1 MFQPD
6 AVFAAVAL
14 AAFLVGL
21 SKGGVPTIGMLAVPL
36 VSLVM
41 SPLVAAVLLLPLY
54 IVSDA
59 VGVWLYRR
67 QYSAP
72 NLRILV
78 PAGLLG
84 VGLGW
89 ATASVLPEAA
99 LALLVGLV
107 GLWFC
112 LLAWWPRDMA
122 SHAQP
127 PHVWKGGFWGVLA
140 GLTSFVAHAGGPPYQ
155 LYMLPQRLPKLAY
168 AGTTTLFFA
177 AVNAAK
183 LLPYQHLQPYTLES
197 LWRILAW
204 VPFAL
209 LGTVAGAWL
218 TRRLAD
224 AWFFRL
230 VQISL
235 FAVSLKLV
243 WDASHELLPGLWGG

>member
-1 MFQPD
+1 MPEVD
-6 AVFAAVAL
+6 AVFVSVAL

-41 SPLVAAVLLLPLY
+41 SPLVAAVLLLPLF
-54 IVSDA
+54 IVSDV

-67 QYSAP
+67 DYSAP

-89 ATASVLPEAA
+89 ATASVLPDAA
-99 LALLVGLV
+99 LVLVVGLV

-112 LLAWWPRDMA
+112 LLAWWPRSA
-122 SHAQP
+122 PAQAQS
-127 PHVWKGGFWGVLA
+127 PHRWKGGFWGMLA
-140 GLTSFVAHAGGPPYQ
+140 GLTSFVAHAGAPPYQ
-155 LYMLPQRLPKLAY
+155 MYMLPQRLPKLTY

-177 AVNAAK
+177 VVNAAK
-183 LLPYQHLQPYTLES
+183 LLPYQHLQPYSTETM
-197 LWRILAW
+197 WRILAW

-209 LGTVAGAWL
+209 AGTVVGAWV

-224 AWFFRL
+224 VWFFRL
-230 VQISL
+230 VQFSL

-243 WDASHELLPGLWGG
+243 WDALHALWPA